1 MEDVNVNR
9 ENVVD
14 IDFGL
19 DDFVINHPCTSL
31 QMLISRSCERKVNGI
46 YLPLIDQLITTVIRL
61 VKSRQRTGL
70 G

>member
-1 MEDVNVNR
+1 MEDINVNR

-31 QMLISRSCERKVNGI
+31 QMLISKSCEK
-46 YLPLIDQLITTVIRL
+46 
-61 VKSRQRTGL
+61 KSQWNLLTSD
-70 G
+70 